1 MDHRPKKNPKTIKPL
16 GKKIEEN
23 LCGLGLGKDFLY
35 ARPKARSLEEKK
47 NWEIRVQILKKIVLW
62 VTLLRWW

>member
-35 ARPKARSLEEKK
+35 ARPIARSLEEKK
-47 NWEIRVQILKKIVLW
+47 IEKSEFKY
-62 VTLLRWW
+62 